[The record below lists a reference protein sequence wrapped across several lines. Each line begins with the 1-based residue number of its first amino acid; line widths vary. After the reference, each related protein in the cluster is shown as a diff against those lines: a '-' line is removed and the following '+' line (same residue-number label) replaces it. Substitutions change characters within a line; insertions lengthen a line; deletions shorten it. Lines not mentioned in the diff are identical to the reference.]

1 MPVDVDAVS
10 SAASSESEDD
20 HGDEASKNKNVSED
34 DHSDAV
40 PKTADADEAVDRFPK
55 KKRAAARQRIW
66 EEIGRWERC
75 DSTED
80 EISGYI
86 SRQLI
91 QFNASAGIPVFRGTH
106 RDRKSLYG
114 DFQLKRTWPSMKGM
128 IENTVLACPYRDRS
142 GCQCEVRIVKNATHV
157 VLSIANA
164 HSQAD
169 HANESVKFLSQKQKA
184 FIASA
189 VKIAPMQTASQLLQ
203 NIQDSPTK
211 SIDRTLAKSVARQIR
226 KERQSLTTVTLEGVE
241 VDNTLGSLAQ
251 LSNELWFG
259 TALSK
264 HKRGSLFLHYTRIS
278 RNIRKPNL

>member
-1 MPVDVDAVS
+1 MPDDDDAVS
-10 SAASSESEDD
+10 SAASSSD
-20 HGDEASKNKNVSED
+20 SED
-34 DHSDAV
+34 DHSDEV
-40 PKTADADEAVDRFPK
+40 PKSSDPKSSKGKSNAADADQSDDQFPK
-55 KKRAAARQRIW
+55 KKRAAARQRSW

-91 QFNASAGIPVFRGTH
+91 QFNASAGISVFKGTH
-106 RDRKSLYG
+106 RDRKCLYG
-114 DFQLKRTWPSMKGM
+114 DFQLKRNWPSMKGM
-128 IENTVLACPYRDRS
+128 IDNTVLACPYRDRS

-157 VLSIANA
+157 VMSITNA
-164 HSQAD
+164 HSLAD
-169 HANESVKFLSQKQKA
+169 HENESAKFLSQKQKA

-211 SIDRTLAKSVARQIR
+211 SIDRTLKKSVARQIR

-251 LSNELWFG
+251 LSMELWFG

-264 HKRGSLFLHYTRIS
+264 HKRGSLFLHYTRIF
-278 RNIRKPNL
+278 RNIRNPF

>member
-1 MPVDVDAVS
+1 M
-10 SAASSESEDD
+10 
-20 HGDEASKNKNVSED
+20 
-34 DHSDAV
+34 
-40 PKTADADEAVDRFPK
+40 
-55 KKRAAARQRIW
+55 
-66 EEIGRWERC
+66 
-75 DSTED
+75 
-80 EISGYI
+80 
-86 SRQLI
+86 
-91 QFNASAGIPVFRGTH
+91 
-106 RDRKSLYG
+106 
-114 DFQLKRTWPSMKGM
+114 
-128 IENTVLACPYRDRS
+128 
-142 GCQCEVRIVKNATHV
+142 RIVKNATHV

-169 HANESVKFLSQKQKA
+169 HENESVKFLSQKQKA

-251 LSNELWFG
+251 MSNELWFG
-259 TALSK
+259 AAFSK

-278 RNIRKPNL
+278 RNIRKPIL